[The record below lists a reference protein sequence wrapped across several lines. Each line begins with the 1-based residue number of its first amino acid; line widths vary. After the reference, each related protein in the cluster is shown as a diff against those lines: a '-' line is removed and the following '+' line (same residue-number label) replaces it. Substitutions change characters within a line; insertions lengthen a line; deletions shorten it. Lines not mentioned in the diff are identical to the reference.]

1 MLIMSTTG
9 LLTPLEA
16 GDVLVGD
23 AEIHNRALES
33 LRKNGKSQWS
43 YNFYRGLVTEYAHNR
58 AFDRAGIKYGTTHL
72 SDTYDRKVGINL
84 QDDKCALWK
93 DGRIAISHT
102 ISDNEMKRWQN
113 EAEDV
118 IIHSFTQVSPD
129 SLDSMYHGAISF
141 RKLVQKKLICLSKTS
156 HTGFYFP
163 RQQALSLCLA
173 T

>member
-1 MLIMSTTG
+1 MSTTG

-16 GDVLVGD
+16 GDVVLGT
-23 AEIHNRALES
+23 AEIHNRVIES
-33 LRKNGKSQWS
+33 LRKNGKSQWT
-43 YNFYRGLVTEYAHNR
+43 YNFYRGLVTEYSHNR
-58 AFDRAGIKYGTTHL
+58 AFDRAGIRYGTTEIW
-72 SDTYDRKVGINL
+72 DTYDRKVGVNL
-84 QDDKCALWK
+84 QDDKCALW
-93 DGRIAISHT
+93 GSNSIAASHT

-141 RKLVQKKLICLSKTS
+141 RKLVHNKLIHPSKNFD
-156 HTGFYFP
+156 TGFYFI
-163 RQQALSLCLA
+163 RKKALLLCLA

>member
-16 GDVLVGD
+16 GDMLQGTADV
-23 AEIHNRALES
+23 HNRVLER
-33 LRKNGKSQWS
+33 LGKSQWS
-43 YNFYRGLVTEYAHNR
+43 YNFYRGLVTEYSHNR
-58 AFDRAGIKYGTTHL
+58 AFDRAGIKYETTEIW
-72 SDTYDRKVGINL
+72 DTYDRKVGINL
-84 QDDKCALWK
+84 QDDKCALWGS
-93 DGRIAISHT
+93 DSIAASHT

-129 SLDSMYHGAISF
+129 SLNSIYHGAISF
-141 RKLVQKKLICLSKTS
+141 RKLVQKKLICPSIKS
-156 HTGFYFP
+156 DKGFYFI
-163 RQQALSLCLA
+163 RTKALSLCLA

>member
-16 GDVLVGD
+16 GDMLTGD
-23 AEIHNRALES
+23 AEIHNQVLES
-33 LRKNGKSQWS
+33 LRKNGKIQWP
-43 YNFYRGLVTEYAHNR
+43 YNLYRGLVTEYSHNR
-58 AFDRAGIKYGTTHL
+58 AFDRAGIKYDTTHL

-84 QDDKCALWK
+84 QDDKCALWGA
-93 DGRIAISHT
+93 DSIAVSHT
-102 ISDNEMKRWQN
+102 ISEREMKRWQT

-129 SLDSMYHGAISF
+129 SLDSIYHGAISF
-141 RKLVQKKLICLSKTS
+141 RKLMQKKLICPSKES
-156 HTGFYFP
+156 VNGFYFL
-163 RQQALSLCLA
+163 RKKALSLCLA